1 MIKDAGL
8 LGLDDK
14 LKGFKVVVN
23 ESKVQLVDRYKD
35 QITAVLEKEIV
46 RRFHYRKG
54 MYEYYLLKNED
65 VITAQGLLNNNEA
78 YLSILK

>member
-1 MIKDAGL
+1 
-8 LGLDDK
+8 
-14 LKGFKVVVN
+14 
-23 ESKVQLVDRYKD
+23 LVDRYKD

>member
-46 RRFHYRKG
+46 RRFYYRKG
-54 MYEYYLLKNED
+54 MYEYYLLKNKD
-65 VITAQGLLNNNEA
+65 IITAQGLLNNNEA